1 MRNGGVGP
9 SGLQAL
15 SQHPCQFHR
24 SALAQG
30 FAVIR
35 LSEPS
40 RGLGS
45 DGYENGAA
53 DATWGSALHACG
65 AKRFSRF
72 ADGRAG
78 EARAVACGHRLVAL
92 A

>member
-15 SQHPCQFHR
+15 SQHPCQFHW

-72 ADGRAG
+72 ADGEPAKPGRLLAG
-78 EARAVACGHRLVAL
+78 IAL
-92 A
+92 SP